1 MSLVSKVQGHDQVG
15 IEVHDLVKVYR
26 AKEEDV
32 IALRAISA
40 SIPGGRA
47 VAVVGP
53 SGCGKTTLLNLLGG
67 LDRCTGGSIKVGGK
81 EITRLPEKELARY
94 RRETV
99 GIVFQFFNLVPLLNA
114 EENVQLPLRMMGWK
128 AAEREAKAKE
138 LLDLVGLEHR
148 AGHRPDALSA
158 GEQQRV
164 ALAVA
169 LANDPPVLLA
179 DEPTGELD
187 SVNAEAVM
195 GLLRDIVHDR
205 GKTAVIVSHDPRI
218 IGYVDQVLRMKDGQI
233 LSSGPP

>member
-1 MSLVSKVQGHDQVG
+1 MSLVSKVQGHDKVG
-15 IEVHDLVKVYR
+15 IEIQDLIKVYR
-26 AKEEDV
+26 GKEKDV
-32 IALRAISA
+32 IALRGINV

-67 LDRCTGGSIKVGGK
+67 LDRATGGSIKVGGK
-81 EITRLPEKELARY
+81 EITRLQEKDLARY

-99 GIVFQFFNLVPLLNA
+99 GIVFQFFNLVPLLNSQ
-114 EENVQLPLRMMGWK
+114 ENVELPLRMMGWK
-128 AAEREAKAKE
+128 GPEREAKANE

-148 AGHRPDALSA
+148 ADHRPDALSA

-195 GLLRDIVHDR
+195 GMLRHIVHDR

-218 IGYVDQVLRMKDGQI
+218 IGYVDQVLRLADGQI
-233 LSSGPP
+233 QSSGPA